1 LFTWDSSQASNPQ
14 NVRVVSD
21 KDGNNYVAIK
31 LNQAFRRIR
40 VKSSSTALLGLASKE
55 YKLDVYHAF
64 YYVADPCD
72 IQPAFTSFDGSGLT
86 LDVLGLNR
94 QVQSLNLAIDDD
106 LEGTSSEISLGIVG
120 LAGSMEQMIYFNS

>member
-1 LFTWDSSQASNPQ
+1 DSNLIQTLLGGGLGNFLAGVVGVVVGGQIIQIRAYTQSGSTSLFTWDSSQASNPQ

-72 IQPAFTSFDGSGLT
+72 IQPAFTSFDGSGL
-86 LDVLGLNR
+86 
-94 QVQSLNLAIDDD
+94 
-106 LEGTSSEISLGIVG
+106 
-120 LAGSMEQMIYFNS
+120 